1 MFYFENING
10 KKILKSDLLK
20 SIEAFFTTRDICI
33 KSKENEMQNIV
44 SANKKI
50 ICDYLRIDEK
60 NLITPS
66 QTHTANIDIA
76 IDSKHDYPD
85 TDALIL
91 KDKNLGIFLNFADC
105 TPVILYDE
113 KQNIGAI
120 AHAGWRGTAQRIA
133 PLTVQKM
140 IDEFNSQAKDIIAI
154 IGPAIGFCCY
164 NVGQEV
170 YEKLSQTVN
179 NFNGLYEIRQG
190 NIFVDLKNI
199 NKQQLL
205 EIGVEKIDV
214 CPYCTVCNNENFFS
228 YRKENATTSRH
239 SAVIK
244 LKN

>member
-1 MFYFENING
+1 MFYFENIYG
-10 KKILKSDLLK
+10 KKVLKSDLLK
-20 SIEAFFTTRDICI
+20 NTEAFFTTREICI
-33 KSKENEMQNIV
+33 KSKENDMQNIV
-44 SANKKI
+44 EENKKI
-50 ICDYLRIDEK
+50 ICKYLKIDEK

-76 IDSKHDYPD
+76 IESKSEYPD

-91 KDKNLGIFLNFADC
+91 RDKNLGIFLNFADC

-120 AHAGWRGTAQRIA
+120 AHAGWRGTAQKIA
-133 PLTVQKM
+133 PLTIKKM
-140 IDEFNSQAKDIIAI
+140 IDEFNTKTKDVIAI

-239 SAVIK
+239 SAILK
-244 LKN
+244 LK